1 MTNAALSSRTNLVQ
15 DQPDPSSL
23 FHGHPATP
31 SQLSKRR
38 PLPPLALSHNSDR
51 AQPSGVVVDPKSRLE
66 QSLPVTQ
73 FKSSTKLGSDGSDGI
88 QLTAD
93 EIIANR
99 QRAIKVRYDF
109 RICIL
114 VWSRKKNY
122 TFPTY

>member
-1 MTNAALSSRTNLVQ
+1 MANAALSSRTNLVE
-15 DQPDPSSL
+15 DQPEPSSL
-23 FHGHPATP
+23 FDDHPATP

-38 PLPPLALSHNSDR
+38 PLPPIALSDR

-99 QRAIKVRYDF
+99 QRAIKVRYE
-109 RICIL
+109 
-114 VWSRKKNY
+114 
-122 TFPTY
+122 

>member
-23 FHGHPATP
+23 FDDPPATP

-38 PLPPLALSHNSDR
+38 PLPPLALSHNSG

-99 QRAIKVRYDF
+99 QRAIKVKYE
-109 RICIL
+109 
-114 VWSRKKNY
+114 
-122 TFPTY
+122 